1 MKTKNKMKNSEA
13 KYEEW
18 WEVAKEYFIKELD
31 NSLAHHRA
39 DEKIMKYKLE
49 AYEKN
54 FLNFIYG
61 NPTNIELSSQDE
73 EIEAGPSGIA

>member
-1 MKTKNKMKNSEA
+1 MKNSEA